1 MISTSSNRERTNG
14 TPEFYRA
21 RAVAFALIRDLEV
34 QDDRNFQFALME
46 ARDSQVVRDILQAQ
60 GRLSLLSPCFD
71 IEDEE
76 VEQDVDFGILK
87 ERYMRRFYSEAH
99 GGIVTITVSTCSDC
113 EGSSYER
120 TTTLNGFRHDVDGP
134 ARTVRKNYH
143 IPEEKHLN
151 EDYVQHF
158 LYGLLRTTVE
168 DYAALSARLSH
179 TEALYYGWADD
190 AALAVA

>member
-1 MISTSSNRERTNG
+1 MISTSSNRELING
-14 TPEFYRA
+14 TPEFYLA
-21 RAVAFALIRDLEV
+21 RAVAFALIGELEA
-34 QDDRNFQFALME
+34 QDDRNFQFALLE

-71 IEDEE
+71 IEDVE
-76 VEQDVDFGILK
+76 VEQDVDFDILK
-87 ERYMRRFYSEAH
+87 QRYTRRFYSETH
-99 GGIVTITVSTCSDC
+99 GGIVTVTVSTCSDC

-134 ARTVRKNYH
+134 ARTVRKNYY

-168 DYAALSARLSH
+168 DYAALSARLSD
-179 TEALYYGWADD
+179 TEARYYGCDDIADLE
-190 AALAVA
+190 AA